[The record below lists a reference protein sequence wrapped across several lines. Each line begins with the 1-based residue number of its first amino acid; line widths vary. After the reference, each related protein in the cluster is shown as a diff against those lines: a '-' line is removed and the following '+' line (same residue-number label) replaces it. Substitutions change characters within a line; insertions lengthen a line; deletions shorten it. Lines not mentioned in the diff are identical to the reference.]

1 MPNRGGYVISLL
13 RVGLLVLAA
22 TVPMMPAAT
31 FASQASHNDATGMP
45 PELAEALSE
54 YRLATMRSDIA
65 TLSNLVADDY
75 ILVNSDSSLQAK
87 QSYLDDFKLPGFRID
102 RYVVEEP
109 AQAVWGDTALVRG
122 LLHLTWTQD
131 GAQHSRVL
139 RIAHVWTRRDGHWQ
153 IAYTQ
158 LTRVPDR

>member
-1 MPNRGGYVISLL
+1 MPNRCGYAISLL
-13 RVGLLVLAA
+13 RLGLLALAA
-22 TVPMMPAAT
+22 AVSMMPAAT
-31 FASQASHNDATGMP
+31 FASQASHNGAAIMP
-45 PELAEALSE
+45 PELAEVLSE
-54 YRLATMRSDIA
+54 YRQATMQSDIA
-65 TLSNLVADDY
+65 ALSKLVADDY

-87 QSYLDDFKLPGFRID
+87 QSYLDDFKLPGFKID
-102 RYVVEEP
+102 RYVVEES
-109 AQAVWGDTALVRG
+109 AQTVWGDTALVRE
-122 LLHLTWTQD
+122 LLHLAWTQD

>member
-1 MPNRGGYVISLL
+1 MSNRRGYVISLL
-13 RVGLLVLAA
+13 HLGLLALTA
-22 TVPMMPAAT
+22 TVSMMPAT
-31 FASQASHNDATGMP
+31 TSASQAPQPGTAGMP

-54 YRLATMRSDIA
+54 YRQATMRSDIA

-87 QSYLDDFKLPGFRID
+87 QSYLDDFKLSGFKID
-102 RYVVEEP
+102 RYVMEAS
-109 AQAVWGDTALVRG
+109 AQTVWGDTALVRG
-122 LLHLTWTQD
+122 LLHLAWTQD
-131 GAQHSRVL
+131 GARHSRVL
-139 RIAHVWTRRDGHWQ
+139 RIAHVWTRHHGHWQ